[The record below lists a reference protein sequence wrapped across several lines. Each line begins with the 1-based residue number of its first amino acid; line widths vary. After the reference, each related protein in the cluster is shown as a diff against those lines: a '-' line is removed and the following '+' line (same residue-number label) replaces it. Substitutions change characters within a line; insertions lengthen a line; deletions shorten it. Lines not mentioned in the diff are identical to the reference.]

1 MDIRVFDLGLVDFPR
16 SYEFQKHVFNKVRSG
31 SIQSALIVCRHRPVI
46 TLGRSADKFNI
57 INTSG
62 IPVYPIERG
71 GDVTYHGP
79 GQITIY
85 PIFNLALFKKDLHWF
100 LRELEQAAIDFL
112 AVFGA
117 KGERKDGLTGVWVD
131 EEKIASIGIAVR
143 NWISFHGISINIKD
157 DDLSGFRQI
166 RPCGMDIEM
175 TSLETVLGREVDM
188 EEVKGKII
196 GRFVNFGGIKDDQGH
211 ITPPR

>member
-1 MDIRVFDLGLVDFPR
+1 MDIRVFDLGLVDFLR
-16 SYEFQKHVFNKVRSG
+16 CYEFQKHVFNKVRSG
-31 SIQSALIVCRHRPVI
+31 EIASALVACRHRPVI
-46 TLGRSADKFNI
+46 TLGRSAGKNNI
-57 INTSG
+57 LNTSG

-79 GQITIY
+79 GQITVY

-100 LRELEQAAIDFL
+100 LRQLEQAAIDL
-112 AVFGA
+112 LRVFGA
-117 KGERKDGLTGVWVD
+117 KGERKEGLTGVWVND
-131 EEKIASIGIAVR
+131 EKIASIGIAVR

-175 TSLETVLGREVDM
+175 TSLETVLGRDVDM
-188 EEVKGKII
+188 DEAKDKII
-196 GRFVNFGGIKDDQGH
+196 EKFINLAGVKDDQGH
-211 ITPPR
+211 VTPFR